1 MSTYVGINVVEV
13 DGLASP
19 TIVPAAT
26 SVAAFLGVTERG
38 PLNAPVRVSDPDA
51 FETRFGGLVATGY
64 LGYAVQGF
72 FGNGGREAHI
82 CRIAGGA
89 ATTASARLDDREGAP
104 APTLRLEGGYRGSSD
119 PGTWAERIRIDVRD
133 DPRGATTAAVAAGA
147 NATGVRLASTDG
159 IVVGSVIAFDDAA
172 ATLTYRKLTAVDPDG
187 TVHWT
192 DPVVAGI
199 SVNAS
204 VSTMEFRILV
214 RYRTTP
220 SATLDLVETW
230 PSLSMES
237 DSADYVVDRIN
248 HPFTGSK
255 YLLAT
260 DVSGIAQSGV
270 KVPAVVSN
278 AALQNGV
285 DAAPAALD
293 FVGDA
298 GSHTGLHAL
307 DGDSVQLL
315 AAPDLHFLAAAAD
328 RQAVVQ
334 SALDYCSA
342 RGDLMFVGSAPDRAR
357 RAGVAVARS
366 RADYQ
371 ELESAFVNGIEAFS
385 TQFQAP
391 KVYGALYAPWI
402 RVVDPAS
409 GGGSPT
415 RFVPPEGH
423 VMGIYART
431 DLERGIWVAP
441 AGVRTTVS
449 GALDVSADFTD
460 AQHDDLVRNGFV
472 NGIRALPG
480 IGISV
485 AASRTLSTDTRWWF
499 VNVRLLFN
507 FVKSSLRDG
516 LRFVRQQ
523 PNSGDLQRTV
533 KFNVVTPFL
542 MNLWRR
548 GAFGSDDAKNV
559 FTVTCDATNNPSV
572 EVDLGNFHI
581 DVTFYPVRPA
591 ETVVI
596 KVGQQPTGS
605 SAGES

>member
-1 MSTYVGINVVEV
+1 MSTYVGVNVVEV

-26 SVAAFLGVTERG
+26 SVAAFVGVTERG
-38 PLNAPVRVSDPDA
+38 PVNAPVRVSDADA
-51 FETRFGGLVATGY
+51 FEARFGAVIATGY

-72 FGNGGREAHI
+72 FGNGGREAHV
-82 CRIAGGA
+82 CRIAGSA
-89 ATTASARLDDREGAP
+89 AADASVALNDREGVA
-104 APTLRLEGGYRGSSD
+104 APTLRLEGGYRGSGD
-119 PGTWAERIRIDVRD
+119 PGTWAERIRVDVRN
-133 DPRGATTAAVAAGA
+133 DPRATTKAAAAAGA
-147 NATGVRLASTDG
+147 NATAVKLASTDG
-159 IVVGSVIAFDDAA
+159 ISVGSVIAFDDAA
-172 ATLTYRKLTAVDPDG
+172 ATLTYRKITAIDPDG
-187 TVHWT
+187 TVHWNNL
-192 DPVVAGI
+192 VAAGI
-199 SVNAS
+199 SINAN
-204 VSTMEFRILV
+204 VTTMEFRLLV

-220 SATLDLVETW
+220 SGPLNLVETW
-230 PSLSMES
+230 PTLSMES
-237 DSADYVVDRIN
+237 DSSDYVVERIN

-260 DVSGIAQSGV
+260 DISGAVASGV

-278 AALQNGV
+278 VGLQSGV
-285 DAAPAALD
+285 DAGPAALD
-293 FVGDA
+293 FVGDPGA
-298 GSHTGLHAL
+298 HTGFHAL
-307 DGDSVQLL
+307 DGESVQLL
-315 AAPDLHFLAAAAD
+315 AAPDLHSLASASD

-334 SALDYCSA
+334 SALDYCTA
-342 RGDLMFVGSAPDRAR
+342 RGDLMFVGSAPDRGR
-357 RAGVAVARS
+357 KGGVPVARS

-371 ELESAFVNGIEAFS
+371 QLESAFVTGIEAFS

-409 GGGSPT
+409 GGGAPT

-441 AGVRTTVS
+441 AGIRTTVS

-559 FTVTCDATNNPSV
+559 FTVTCDATNNPPV

-605 SAGES
+605 SASES